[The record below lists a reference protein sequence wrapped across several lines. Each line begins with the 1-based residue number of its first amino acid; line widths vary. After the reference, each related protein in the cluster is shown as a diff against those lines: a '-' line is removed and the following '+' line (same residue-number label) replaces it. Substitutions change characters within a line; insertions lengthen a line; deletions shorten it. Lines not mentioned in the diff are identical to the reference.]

1 MVYSFTIWVAI
12 FLATG
17 LAEKNESQ
25 LLFIGD
31 GEWKQTH
38 FFKYGA
44 PPLTTALKNILSLN
58 TPYRSTPKYEVLKT
72 NFSKEESVYIMVEN
86 LTDVLFNFVPVTHPN
101 TSNYTMVPTKLQI
114 QACENNKCEQLKECD
129 RAVVD
134 VSDTNLDENVIFLS
148 WKLSEAES
156 LIILMQY
163 KNKFIKCHRKP
174 HFQINKLVM
183 TGSESQLYGTID
195 GFFKS
200 TTKENNHINLD
211 RNFNLQVNQ
220 SVSLHTF
227 QCLDCNTIITL
238 TCDSLQK
245 TVNVSNSQGS
255 KMIFSDNR
263 ILNGWKESSLSNCG
277 TQELSNCNLTLQT
290 LLLQSAHQV
299 NHMWIIVQGAP
310 FVNLRNETNKI
321 DSGHESI
328 CLKLENDTTVAG
340 TKSEFNTNSAQCNQ
354 TVANYIIKNITD
366 TLRTADTTSGTEFSL
381 IVISTFIFVMSAI
394 NLYKQWKIDNK
405 IKKLNRL
412 EQTTV
417 KYKDLKGEE
426 REEEENFL

>member
-183 TGSESQLYGTID
+183 TGSERQLYGTID

-211 RNFNLQVNQ
+211 RNFNLQVNE

-290 LLLQSAHQV
+290 LLLQSVHQV
-299 NHMWIIVQGAP
+299 NNMWIIVQGAA
-310 FVNLRNETNKI
+310 FVNLRNENDKI
-321 DSGHESI
+321 DSGQESI
-328 CLKLENDTTVAG
+328 CLKLENDTTVADFEQFEQ
-340 TKSEFNTNSAQCNQ
+340 TPTPIITSTRTSDNVAQSNQ
-354 TVANYIIKNITD
+354 TVANYIIKYIKD
-366 TLRTADTTSGTEFSL
+366 TSSRTESWL
-381 IVISTFIFVMSAI
+381 IAIFTLIFVTFLMSAI
-394 NLYKQWKIDNK
+394 NLYKQWKIVSYSYSSQN
-405 IKKLNRL
+405 L
-412 EQTTV
+412 
-417 KYKDLKGEE
+417 
-426 REEEENFL
+426 FLLLLPTLL